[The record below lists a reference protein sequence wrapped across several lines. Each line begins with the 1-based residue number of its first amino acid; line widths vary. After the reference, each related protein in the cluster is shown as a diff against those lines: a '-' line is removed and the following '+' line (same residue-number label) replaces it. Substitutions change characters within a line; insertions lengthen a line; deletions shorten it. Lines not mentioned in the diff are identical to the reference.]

1 MFSADVEDHFI
12 VACSLHSLDKKV
24 IYDVGLALGI
34 SHKRLKGIKGS
45 EMFLND
51 MVDFWLSEVDNV
63 SKKGT
68 PSWEVLVDVLKHPMI
83 GQNGLAQKIMEEHVT
98 K

>member
-1 MFSADVEDHFI
+1 M
-12 VACSLHSLDKKV
+12 
-24 IYDVGLALGI
+24 GLALGI
-34 SHKRLKGIKGS
+34 SHKRLKGIKES
-45 EMFLND
+45 ELFLND

-63 SKKGT
+63 SKIGT
-68 PSWEVLVDVLKHPMI
+68 PSWEVLVSVLKHPMI

>member
-1 MFSADVEDHFI
+1 M
-12 VACSLHSLDKKV
+12 
-24 IYDVGLALGI
+24 GLTLGI
-34 SHKRLKGIKGS
+34 SHTCLMGVKES
-45 EMFLND
+45 EFFLNQ
-51 MVDFWLSEVDNV
+51 MVQFWLSEVDNV

-68 PSWEVLVDVLKHPMI
+68 PSWKVLADVLKHPMI

>member
-1 MFSADVEDHFI
+1 MFSADVEDHFS
-12 VACSLHSLDKKV
+12 VACSLRSLGKKD

-34 SHKRLKGIKGS
+34 SHKRLKGIKDS

-83 GQNGLAQKIMEEHVT
+83 GQNGLAQKIMEEHLS